1 VKLTQACA
9 LAAAAFSAAAAT
21 MPVDGLASN
30 TTSASTGAAQRVEHA
45 TPADTTADPT
55 ELGEAT
61 TEEQSALTLDADDA
75 TDDDDDTAT
84 SAPAPAAPAPP
95 RRTLRQLPT
104 RCRPASP

>member
-61 TEEQSALTLDADDA
+61 TEEQSALTLDADD
-75 TDDDDDTAT
+75 DDDTAT